1 MTELSPTPF
10 DTSEAIVLDSKTQIR
25 QAIMDDTAS
34 EEMIAEMRR
43 AVSRRNKGIAVLID
57 ENKSE
62 TAQKISSAFL
72 ELVNGVIDDEVI
84 RRVQDNINT
93 PTQFSDYVKS
103 LSMLNKLVHEQMTTT
118 EDAEVTHQRSKA
130 KIQIAFAGGELAL
143 SVEDGNG

>member
-1 MTELSPTPF
+1 MTELSPAPF

-62 TAQKISSAFL
+62 TDKKISSAFL
-72 ELVNGVIDDEVI
+72 VC
-84 RRVQDNINT
+84 
-93 PTQFSDYVKS
+93 
-103 LSMLNKLVHEQMTTT
+103 
-118 EDAEVTHQRSKA
+118 
-130 KIQIAFAGGELAL
+130 
-143 SVEDGNG
+143 